1 MDKMCSCAYGQ
12 DDSMDNAVSLSI
24 GMCVCGKGNEGP
36 QQRGLKECNGLTV
49 FGAGD
54 CTVWHVTAL
63 GQGKVSMKQRGEAF
77 VTKAN
82 KKIKFP
88 SRHTFIQ

>member
-1 MDKMCSCAYGQ
+1 MDKMCSCAYGP

-24 GMCVCGKGNEGP
+24 GMCVCGKGNER

-54 CTVWHVTAL
+54 CTVWHVIAT
-63 GQGKVSMKQRGEAF
+63 GSRESFYEAAWRA
-77 VTKAN
+77 T
-82 KKIKFP
+82 
-88 SRHTFIQ
+88 